1 MSVQV
6 KRRRDTAANI
16 AAASFAPASGELVV
30 DTTNNRVL
38 VGDGSTIGGW
48 PAAKLSEVL
57 LSGSSLLTL
66 AQGALGSLFKVGVLE
81 QSVTLSGA
89 STTAATNIPNGCI
102 LLGVGCY
109 VKTAVTGATSFSVG
123 DSGVGDAYAST
134 TRFGSCGIA
143 AGSASSGIISP
154 IGIYSATP
162 IVITS
167 VGGSFTGGVLHLAAF
182 YVQITPPTS

>member
-1 MSVQV
+1 
-6 KRRRDTAANI
+6 
-16 AAASFAPASGELVV
+16 
-30 DTTNNRVL
+30 
-38 VGDGSTIGGW
+38 
-48 PAAKLSEVL
+48 VL
-57 LSGSSLLTL
+57 LSGASLLTL
-66 AQGALGSLFKVGVLE
+66 AQGAFGSLFKIGIIE

-89 STTAATNIPNGCI
+89 TTTAGTNIPNGCI

-109 VKTAVTGATSFSVG
+109 VKTAVTGATSFIVG
-123 DSGVGDAYAST
+123 DSGAGDAYSSS

>member
-16 AAASFAPASGELVV
+16 AGFTPAQGEIVV
-30 DTTNNRVL
+30 DTTNNRMI
-38 VGDGSTIGGW
+38 VGDGATAGGF

-57 LSGSSLLTL
+57 TGTTAL
-66 AQGALGSLFKVGVLE
+66 AQLALGAFGSTFKVGILE

-89 STTAATNIPNGCI
+89 STTAGTNIPNGCI

-123 DSGVGDAYAST
+123 DSGAGDAYAST
-134 TRFGSCGIA
+134 TRFGSCSIA

-154 IGIYSATP
+154 IGIYSAMP

-167 VGGSFTGGVLHLAAF
+167 VGGSFTGGVLHLATF
-182 YVQITPPTS
+182 YVQITPSTS